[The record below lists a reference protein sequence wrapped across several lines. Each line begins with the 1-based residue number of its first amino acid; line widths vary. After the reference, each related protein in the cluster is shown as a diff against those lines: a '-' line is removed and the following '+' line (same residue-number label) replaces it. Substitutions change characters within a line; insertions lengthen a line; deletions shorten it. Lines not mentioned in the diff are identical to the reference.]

1 MKITKEYRI
10 EMQAMSK
17 ALKIAKEKGVDA
29 LEEELK
35 MRGATKMPLTVSSAK
50 GLAWIQ
56 EAANNTIETVML
68 MSLCVLKDEFGFG
81 EKRLNQFLDRYA
93 EKTECMADGYV
104 CWEDL
109 QEEMKEKL
117 GKDFNITS
125 LVTGHRAK
133 EVEKRRQAEYDEMMA
148 RIKGAK

>member
-1 MKITKEYRI
+1 MKISKEYRI
-10 EMQAMSK
+10 EMQAMSH
-17 ALKIAKEKGVDA
+17 ALKIAKEKGIDA

-35 MRGATKMPLTVSSAK
+35 MRGALKMPLTVSAAK
-50 GLAWIQ
+50 GRAWVEQ
-56 EAANNTIETVML
+56 AANDTVETVLL
-68 MSLCVLKDEFGFG
+68 MSLCVLRDEFGFG
-81 EKRLNQFLDRYA
+81 EKRLNQFQDRYA
-93 EKTECMADGYV
+93 EKVDCLNKGYV
-104 CWEDL
+104 NWEDL

-133 EVEKRRQAEYDEMMA
+133 EVEKRRQKEYDAMMA

>member
-1 MKITKEYRI
+1 MKISKEYRI
-10 EMQAMSK
+10 EMQAMSH
-17 ALKIAKEKGVDA
+17 ALKIAKEKGIDA

-35 MRGATKMPLTVSSAK
+35 MRGALKMPLTVSAAK
-50 GLAWIQ
+50 GRAWVEQ
-56 EAANNTIETVML
+56 AANDTVETVLL
-68 MSLCVLKDEFGFG
+68 MSLCVLRDEFGFG
-81 EKRLNQFLDRYA
+81 EKRLNQFQDRYA
-93 EKTECMADGYV
+93 EKVDCLNKGYV
-104 CWEDL
+104 NWEDL